1 MDIDDVPNSGQPMS
15 LGKKPPA
22 KQKPKVLP
30 DELLA
35 ITNCA
40 ANHAKFVIVTDPTKT
55 VQPMAKRC

>member
-15 LGKKPPA
+15 TGKKLLA

-35 ITNCA
+35 R
-40 ANHAKFVIVTDPTKT
+40 V
-55 VQPMAKRC
+55 VQQIMPSLSS